1 LRLNCLT
8 EEQCVNAILLQM
20 ESFLF
25 TFRLNSGMNLLST
38 IKKQNQYGFRIVIL
52 VLLFLYTV
60 GISQFDGWHKLFHPH
75 DTVISHSEAQ
85 EEDSCHRA
93 VFHLDIEKGCEHR
106 THIVVNNKCDL
117 CDSIFHT
124 DHLLLSKLDASEI
137 SFESFRFIINPSGI
151 AIRIELILSTRG
163 PPALA

>member
-1 LRLNCLT
+1 M
-8 EEQCVNAILLQM
+8 LLQI

-38 IKKQNQYGFRIVIL
+38 IKKENRYGFRIVIL
-52 VLLFLYTV
+52 VLLFLYAV

-75 DTVISHSEAQ
+75 DTLISHSESQ

-93 VFHLDIEKGCEHR
+93 IFHQDIEKGCEHR

-124 DHLLLSKLDASEI
+124 DHILLSKLKGSDL
-137 SFESFRFIINPSGI
+137 SFQSFRFITTPSRI
-151 AIRIELILSTRG
+151 AIRFELILSSRG